1 MHPSSPKTQR
11 SLCLFPDGTSHHRK
25 RNKEA
30 SKHEG
35 EEQPGGRSGQKEAC
49 AVSGSFQRRV
59 LSRNTGCLGGSS
71 IAGGLAQYFC
81 SSSLSP
87 PSSGESNQ
95 GEQC

>member
-35 EEQPGGRSGQKEAC
+35 EEQPGGRSGQKEALNIPH
-49 AVSGSFQRRV
+49 AS
-59 LSRNTGCLGGSS
+59 SRHC
-71 IAGGLAQYFC
+71 
-81 SSSLSP
+81 
-87 PSSGESNQ
+87 
-95 GEQC
+95 